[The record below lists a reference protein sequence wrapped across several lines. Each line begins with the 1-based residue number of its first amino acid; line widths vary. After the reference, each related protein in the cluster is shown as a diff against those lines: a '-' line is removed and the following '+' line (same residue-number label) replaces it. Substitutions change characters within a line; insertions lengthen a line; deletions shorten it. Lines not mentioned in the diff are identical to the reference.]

1 MIVKAKYKVIDP
13 KRDSNILGYDTIE
26 FIERRLCNYRVVEVN
41 DDQFKNTKYKVFHD
55 YEWVLKVSIDNETGE
70 HDFITFDESELLYV
84 LGMHYEL
91 VQK

>member
-26 FIERRLCNYRVVEVN
+26 FIERRLSNYRVVEVN
-41 DDQFKNTKYKVFHD
+41 DNQFKNTKYKVFHD
-55 YEWVLKVSIDNETGE
+55 YEWVLKVLIDNETGE
-70 HDFITFDESELLYV
+70 HDLITFDESELFEV

>member
-26 FIERRLCNYRVVEVN
+26 FIERRLSNYRVVEVN

-55 YEWVLKVSIDNETGE
+55 YEWVLKVLIDNETGE
-70 HDFITFDESELLYV
+70 HDLITFDESELFEV